1 MNIQRLFALVTLSL
15 ATTALAA
22 GPEPGAPIQD
32 PCPHCEGQIVYRDVV
47 CHRCKVVPGTRQ
59 IKKTIYEVKEVP
71 FCLTKL
77 PPLHHHKDC
86 CCDDCVECDCP
97 RYKKVLMKKE
107 IVCEEVCAPKCVI
120 EEYVERIPCRI
131 CCPDCP
137 SCGKLSAEIAPAITT
152 PVAASGQLNYYASP
166 AVQPIAPPLA
176 DQELVPIPPVL
187 AR

>member
-1 MNIQRLFALVTLSL
+1 MNVQRFVAQLALTL
-15 ATTALAA
+15 ATATAFAA
-22 GPEPGAPIQD
+22 GPEQAGPVQA

-47 CHRCKVVPGTRQ
+47 CHRCKLVPGTKQ

-77 PPLHHHKDC
+77 SPLHHHGK

-107 IVCEEVCAPKCVI
+107 VVCEEICAPKCVI
-120 EEYVERIPCRI
+120 EEYVERVPCRV

-137 SCGKLSAEIAPAITT
+137 SCGKLGGDVLPGYGTPAAAGVQPVSVAQ
-152 PVAASGQLNYYASP
+152 PVAPS
-166 AVQPIAPPLA
+166 LA
-176 DQELVPIPPVL
+176 DQELVPIPPVVV
-187 AR
+187 AK